1 MQFHKVRKKEA
12 VVKKKVVII
21 GGGISGLTTAYYLQK
36 EIREQNLPIDT
47 MLIEASGRLGGK
59 IKTVRKDG
67 FTIERGPDSFLERKE
82 SAARLAR
89 ELQLGDQLVNNAT
102 GKSFVL
108 VNNRLH
114 SIPSGSMMG
123 IPTQITPFVF
133 SGLFSP
139 IGKVRAGFDF
149 VLPRSKPVSDQSLGQ
164 FFRRRLGNEVVE
176 NLIEPLLSGIYA
188 GDIDQMSLMATF
200 PQFYQVEQKYRSIS
214 LGMRTLA
221 PKQPKDAK
229 AKTKGIFLT
238 LKTGLQSI
246 VDRVEERL
254 EDGTVMKGTRVE
266 KITKIDDRY
275 IITLSNGKEVEA
287 DAIVMAA
294 SHKWLPSMFSQY
306 KQFHFFRSIPST
318 SVANV
323 ALAFPKEAIQRDI
336 EGTGFVVSRN
346 SDFTITACTWTHKKW
361 PHTTPEG
368 KVLLRCY
375 VGRPGDE
382 AIVEQTDEEMTRV
395 VLEDLQK
402 TMDISAEPEF
412 TVVSRWKEAMP
423 QYTVGH
429 KERMKTLK
437 QFMNEEL
444 PGIYL
449 AGSSYAGAG
458 LPDCIDQGEAAVK
471 YVLSYLEQTNQ
482 KELMA

>member
-1 MQFHKVRKKEA
+1 MQFHKARKEEA
-12 VVKKKVVII
+12 DLKKKVVII

-36 EIREQNLPIDT
+36 EIREQVLPIDT

-59 IKTVRKDG
+59 IQTLQKDG

-89 ELQLGDQLVNNAT
+89 ELNLGDELVNNAT

-114 SIPSGSMMG
+114 GIPSGSMMG
-123 IPTQITPFVF
+123 IPTQIKPFVF

-139 IGKVRAGFDF
+139 IGKVRASFDF
-149 VLPRSKPVSDQSLGQ
+149 VLPRSKPISDQSLGH

-188 GDIDQMSLMATF
+188 GDIDQMSLMSTF

-221 PKQPKDAK
+221 PKKPKDAK
-229 AKTKGIFLT
+229 AKGIFLT

-246 VDRVEERL
+246 VDAIEERL
-254 EDGTVMKGTRVE
+254 EDETVMKGTRVE
-266 KITKIDDRY
+266 KITKIGDCY
-275 IITLSNGKEVEA
+275 SITLSNGKEIEA

-294 SHKWLPSMFSQY
+294 SHKWLPAMFSQY
-306 KQFHFFRSIPST
+306 KQFRFFRNIPST

-323 ALAFPKEAIQRDI
+323 ALAFPEEAIQRDI

-382 AIVEQTDEEMTRV
+382 AIVEQTDEEMVRV

-402 TMDISAEPEF
+402 TMDITTEPEF
-412 TVVSRWKEAMP
+412 TVVSRWKDAMP

-429 KERMKTLK
+429 KERMETLK

-471 YVLSYLEQTNQ
+471 YVLSYLEQTHQ
-482 KELMA
+482 KELMAQ

>member
-1 MQFHKVRKKEA
+1 MN
-12 VVKKKVVII
+12 KKVVII
-21 GGGISGLTTAYYLQK
+21 GGGISGLTAAYYLQK
-36 EIREQNLPIDT
+36 EIREKQLPIDA

-59 IKTVRKDG
+59 IHTLRKDG
-67 FTIERGPDSFLERKE
+67 FAIERGPDSFLERKE

-89 ELQLGDQLVNNAT
+89 ELGLGGELVNNAT
-102 GKSFVL
+102 GKSYVL
-108 VNNRLH
+108 VNNELH
-114 SIPSGSMMG
+114 GIPEGSMMG
-123 IPTQITPFVF
+123 IPTQITPFLF

-139 IGKVRAGFDF
+139 AGKIRAGLDF
-149 VLPRSKPVSDQSLGQ
+149 VLPRSKPVSDQSLGH
-164 FFRRRLGNEVVE
+164 FFRRRLGREVVE

-221 PKQPKDAK
+221 PKKPKGAK
-229 AKTKGIFLT
+229 SKGIFLT

-246 VDRVEERL
+246 VDAIEDRL
-254 EDGTVMKGTRVE
+254 EEGTVMKGTRIE
-266 KITKIDDRY
+266 KVTKASHGY
-275 IITLSNGKEVEA
+275 IITLSNGKEIEA
-287 DAIVMAA
+287 DTIVVAS
-294 SHKWLPSMFSQY
+294 SHKTLPTLFGQY
-306 KQFHFFRSIPST
+306 KEFRFFRNIPST

-323 ALAFPKEAIQRDI
+323 ALAFPKEAIKRDI
-336 EGTGFVVSRN
+336 DGTGFVVSRN

-361 PHTTPEG
+361 PHTTPDG

-382 AIVEQTDEEMTRV
+382 AIVEQTDEEMVKV

-402 TMDISAEPEF
+402 TMDIKAEPEF
-412 TVVSRWKEAMP
+412 TVVSRWKDAMP

-429 KERMKTLK
+429 KERMAELK
-437 QFMNEEL
+437 SFMDKEL

-471 YVLSYLEQTNQ
+471 QVLSYLESTNQ
-482 KELMA
+482 RERLAQ

>member
-1 MQFHKVRKKEA
+1 M
-12 VVKKKVVII
+12 KKKVVII

-36 EIREQNLPIDT
+36 EVREQGLPIDT

-59 IKTVRKDG
+59 IQTVQKDG

-82 SAARLAR
+82 SASRLAR
-89 ELQLGDQLVNNAT
+89 ELNLGDKLVNNAT

-114 SIPSGSMMG
+114 EIPSGSMMG
-123 IPTQITPFVF
+123 IPTQITPFVY

-139 IGKVRAGFDF
+139 IGKLRAGLDF
-149 VLPRSKPVSDQSLGQ
+149 VLPRSKPMSDQSLGH

-221 PKQPKDAK
+221 PKASKDAK
-229 AKTKGIFLT
+229 AKGIFLT
-238 LKTGLQSI
+238 LKTGLQSV
-246 VDRVEERL
+246 VDAIEERL
-254 EDGTVMKGTRVE
+254 EDETVMKGTRVE
-266 KITKIDDRY
+266 KITKIDDSY
-275 IITLSNGKEVEA
+275 SIMLSNGKEIEA
-287 DAIVMAA
+287 DAVVMAA
-294 SHKWLPSMFSQY
+294 SHKLLPTMFAQY
-306 KQFHFFRSIPST
+306 KQFRFFRNVPST

-323 ALAFPKEAIQRDI
+323 ALAFPEEAIQRDI

-382 AIVEQTDEEMTRV
+382 AIVDQTDEEIIRV

-402 TMDISAEPEF
+402 TMDITAEPEF
-412 TVVSRWKEAMP
+412 TVVSRWKDAMP

-429 KERMKTLK
+429 KERMEDIK

-449 AGSSYAGAG
+449 AGCSYAGTG

-471 YVLSYLEQTNQ
+471 YVLSYLEQTKQ
-482 KELMA
+482 KELIAQ

>member
-1 MQFHKVRKKEA
+1 M
-12 VVKKKVVII
+12 KKKVVII
-21 GGGISGLTTAYYLQK
+21 GGGITGLTTAYYLQK
-36 EIREQNLPIDT
+36 EIREKGLPIDT
-47 MLIEASGRLGGK
+47 LLIEASGKLGGK
-59 IKTVRKDG
+59 IQTVRKDG

-82 SAARLAR
+82 SAARLIR
-89 ELQLGDQLVNNAT
+89 DLGIGDQLVNNAT

-114 SIPSGSMMG
+114 KMPSGSMMG
-123 IPTQITPFVF
+123 IPTQITPFLF

-139 IGKVRAGFDF
+139 IGKLRAGFDF
-149 VLPRSKPVSDQSLGQ
+149 VLPRSRPVSDQSLGQ

-188 GDIDQMSLMATF
+188 GDVDQMSLMATF

-214 LGMRTLA
+214 LGMRTLS
-221 PKQPKDAK
+221 PKQKKDVK
-229 AKTKGIFLT
+229 PKGIFLT
-238 LKTGLQSI
+238 LEQGLESLTEAI
-246 VDRVEERL
+246 EEKL
-254 EDGTVMKGTRVE
+254 DNSSVMKGTRIE
-266 KITKIDDRY
+266 KVAKLGDGY
-275 IITLSNGKEVEA
+275 AITLSNGKEIEA
-287 DAIVMAA
+287 DAIVVAA
-294 SHKWLPSMFSQY
+294 SHKVLPSMFAQY
-306 KQFHFFRSIPST
+306 KQFRFFRNIPST

-323 ALAFPKEAIQRDI
+323 ALAFPKEAIKRDI
-336 EGTGFVVSRN
+336 NGTGFVVSRN

-382 AIVEQTDEEMTRV
+382 AVVEQTDEEIV
-395 VLEDLQK
+395 QFILEDLQK
-402 TMDISAEPEF
+402 TMDITADPDF
-412 TVVSRWKEAMP
+412 TVVSRWKDAMP

-429 KERMKTLK
+429 KERMKKLTA
-437 QFMNEEL
+437 FMEQEL

-449 AGSSYAGAG
+449 AGCSYAGTG

-471 YVLSYLEQTNQ
+471 HVLAHLERISETEFVMQ
-482 KELMA
+482 

>member
-1 MQFHKVRKKEA
+1 MV
-12 VVKKKVVII
+12 I
-21 GGGISGLTTAYYLQK
+21 GGGITGLTTAYYLQK
-36 EIREQNLPIDT
+36 EIREKGLPIDT
-47 MLIEASGRLGGK
+47 LLIEASGKLGGK
-59 IKTVRKDG
+59 IQTVQKDG

-89 ELQLGDQLVNNAT
+89 ELGLGDGLVNNAT

-114 SIPSGSMMG
+114 GMPSGSMMG
-123 IPTQITPFVF
+123 IPTQITPFLF

-139 IGKVRAGFDF
+139 IGKLRAGFDF

-221 PKQPKDAK
+221 PKK
-229 AKTKGIFLT
+229 AKDVKPKGIFLT
-238 LKTGLQSI
+238 LKTGLESL
-246 VDRVEERL
+246 VEEIEEKLDSR
-254 EDGTVMKGTRVE
+254 TVMKGTRIE
-266 KITKIDDRY
+266 KIAKIGDGY
-275 IITLSNGKEVEA
+275 TLTLSNGKEIEA
-287 DAIVMAA
+287 DSIVVAT
-294 SHKWLPSMFSQY
+294 SHKVLPSMFAQY
-306 KQFHFFRSIPST
+306 KQFRFFRNIPST

-346 SDFTITACTWTHKKW
+346 SDFSITACTWTHKKW

-382 AIVEQTDEEMTRV
+382 AIVEQTDEEIVQFV
-395 VLEDLQK
+395 VEDLQK
-402 TMDISAEPEF
+402 TMDITADPDF

-429 KERMKTLK
+429 KERMDELRT
-437 QFMNEEL
+437 FMEQEL
-444 PGIYL
+444 PGVYL
-449 AGSSYAGAG
+449 AGSSYGGTG

-471 YVLSYLEQTNQ
+471 HVLSYLE
-482 KELMA
+482 KRDEAELIAQ

>member
-1 MQFHKVRKKEA
+1 M
-12 VVKKKVVII
+12 KKKVVII
-21 GGGISGLTTAYYLQK
+21 GGGITGLTTAYYLQK
-36 EIREQNLPIDT
+36 EIREKGLPVDT
-47 MLIEASGRLGGK
+47 LLIEASGKLGGK
-59 IKTVRKDG
+59 IQTVRKDG

-82 SAARLAR
+82 SAARLAK
-89 ELQLGDQLVNNAT
+89 ELGLGDQLVNNAT
-102 GKSFVL
+102 GQSFVL

-114 SIPSGSMMG
+114 KMPSGSMMG
-123 IPTQITPFVF
+123 IPTQITPFLF

-214 LGMRTLA
+214 LGMRNLA
-221 PKQPKDAK
+221 PKKEKDTAP
-229 AKTKGIFLT
+229 KGIFLT

-246 VDRVEERL
+246 VDKIEERL
-254 EDGTVMKGTRVE
+254 DAGTVVKGTRIE
-266 KITKIDDRY
+266 KVSKMGDGY
-275 IITLSNGKEVEA
+275 MITLSNGKEVYA
-287 DAIVMAA
+287 DSIVVAA
-294 SHKWLPSMFSQY
+294 SHKVLPSMFAQY
-306 KQFHFFRSIPST
+306 KEFRFFRNTPST

-323 ALAFPKEAIQRDI
+323 ALAFPKEAIKRDI
-336 EGTGFVVSRN
+336 NGTGFVVSRN
-346 SDFTITACTWTHKKW
+346 SDFSITACTWTHKKW

-382 AIVEQTDEEMTRV
+382 AIVEQTDEEIV
-395 VLEDLQK
+395 QFILEDLQK
-402 TMDISAEPEF
+402 TMDIKSNPDF
-412 TVVSRWKEAMP
+412 TIVSRWKDAMP

-429 KERMKTLK
+429 KDRMKKLTT
-437 QFMNEEL
+437 FMDKEL

-449 AGSSYAGAG
+449 AGSSYAGSG
-458 LPDCIDQGEAAVK
+458 LPDCIDQGEAAVQR
-471 YVLSYLEQTNQ
+471 VLSYLEKIDET
-482 KELMA
+482 ELIAQ